1 MHQILT
7 DYNKV
12 LEIPKWSK
20 KERHLGF
27 QNWFNYDY
35 NGLPT
40 YAELENYLN
49 SRNDNIKSWDTH
61 FFKQKVIFPVYESEI
76 YINRNIEA
84 IKFILENYH
93 NHFLE
98 FTQHQETNLLK
109 LGFEID
115 NDDNELLTYKFRTQ
129 LRYFEHTIHEVPWG
143 VLYDNNGADI
153 GQTTENIL
161 ELDNFENL
169 AKQLNEDIELFL
181 KNCRFYYENWISF
194 LTDKN
199 FDGNFEQYLK
209 EKNAN
214 TI

>member
-1 MHQILT
+1 MHQILI

-27 QNWFNYDY
+27 QNWFICEYEK
-35 NGLPT
+35 LPS
-40 YAELENYLN
+40 YPELRNYLN
-49 SRNDNIKSWDTH
+49 IGNDNIKTWDTH
-61 FFKQKVIFPVYESEI
+61 FFKQKIIFPVYESEI

-109 LGFEID
+109 LGLEID
-115 NDDNELLTYKFRTQ
+115 KNDTELLTYKFKAQ

-143 VLYDNNGADI
+143 VLYENNGANI
-153 GQTTENIL
+153 RKTQENL
-161 ELDNFENL
+161 SELDDFENL
-169 AKQLNEDIELFL
+169 AKRLNKDVEFFIKD
-181 KNCRFYYENWISF
+181 CRFYYKSWISF
-194 LTDKN
+194 LTEKS
-199 FDGNFEQYLK
+199 FDGTFEKYLK
-209 EKNAN
+209 EKTTN
-214 TI
+214 II